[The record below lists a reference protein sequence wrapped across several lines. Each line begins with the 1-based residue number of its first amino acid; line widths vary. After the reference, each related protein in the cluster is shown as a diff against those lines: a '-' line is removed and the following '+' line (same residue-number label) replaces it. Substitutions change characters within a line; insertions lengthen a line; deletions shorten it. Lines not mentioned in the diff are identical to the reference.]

1 MDETVVINEN
11 FKTEQDISVLTAA
24 EHNIRM
30 ALDQVSSLDD
40 PRFDVIVNN
49 LVDASEH
56 AIATL
61 EMLRAA

>member
-1 MDETVVINEN
+1 MEETVVINGN
-11 FKTEQDISVLTAA
+11 FKVEQDIAVLTAA

-30 ALDQVSSLDD
+30 ALDQVSSLED
-40 PRFDVIVNN
+40 PRFDPIVNN